1 MNHTVNLLFVD
12 DEEGITNAL
21 RRLLRQQPWTCH
33 FRNSGS
39 EALALMQDQPMDLI
53 VSDMRMPG
61 MDGATFL
68 AAARERQPEA
78 VRFLMTGQADMEDTI
93 KALNEGGISRFIA
106 KPWSDVELVRAIEEG
121 LRIKLLERERDRLL
135 TETLAQQAE
144 LRSLNAGLELRVAER
159 TRALQERT
167 VQLDRSQSAIMEVFS
182 AMLSS
187 REHLIKGSSRR
198 VAEVCRLL
206 CIALK
211 LDAVESRDIHR
222 AAMLH
227 EIGKLALPEELLK
240 RSETGLTAYE
250 HDEYMQY
257 ALHGEHSLT
266 GVPDFERVAQ
276 IIRHHNENV
285 DGLGFPDRLKGN
297 DIPLGARV
305 LKVARDFIG
314 HQSRYLSKVPQTPE
328 QALVFMRHQMNKRYD
343 ASIVEALCYLYESR
357 QDLFAD
363 IAERTVTTRDAQV
376 GERLVKDVVSK
387 RGILL
392 VPHNTVLTPHIL
404 NQLRKI
410 EQSEGE
416 PFNLHV
422 ASAA

>member
-1 MNHTVNLLFVD
+1 
-12 DEEGITNAL
+12 
-21 RRLLRQQPWTCH
+21 
-33 FRNSGS
+33 
-39 EALALMQDQPMDLI
+39 
-53 VSDMRMPG
+53 
-61 MDGATFL
+61 
-68 AAARERQPEA
+68 
-78 VRFLMTGQADMEDTI
+78 
-93 KALNEGGISRFIA
+93 
-106 KPWSDVELVRAIEEG
+106 
-121 LRIKLLERERDRLL
+121 
-135 TETLAQQAE
+135 
-144 LRSLNAGLELRVAER
+144 
-159 TRALQERT
+159 
-167 VQLDRSQSAIMEVFS
+167 VFS

-211 LDAVESRDIHR
+211 IDAVESRDIHR

-250 HDEYMQY
+250 QDEYMQY

-314 HQSRYLSKVPQTPE
+314 YQSRYLSKVPQTAE
-328 QALVFMRHQMNKRYD
+328 QTLVFMRHQMNKRYD
-343 ASIVEALCYLYESR
+343 ARIVEVLCYLYESR
-357 QDLFAD
+357 QDLFSD

-392 VPHNTVLTPHIL
+392 VPHNTVLTLHIL
-404 NQLRKI
+404 NQLKKI
-410 EQSEGE
+410 EQSDGE

>member
-39 EALALMQDQPMDLI
+39 DALALMQDQPMDLI

-343 ASIVEALCYLYESR
+343 ASIVEALCDLYESR